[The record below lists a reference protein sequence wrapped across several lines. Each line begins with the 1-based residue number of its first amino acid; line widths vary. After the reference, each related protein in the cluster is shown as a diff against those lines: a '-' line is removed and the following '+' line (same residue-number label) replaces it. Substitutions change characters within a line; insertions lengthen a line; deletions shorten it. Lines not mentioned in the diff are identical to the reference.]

1 MSPLVYGHG
10 NTGGGPISGCQCW
23 YCVGA
28 RKRMHCAESHDYE
41 KLLLCARNHLHF
53 LQSRIETHCVAEWA
67 EAVTRKDAFARFG
80 YFRAAA
86 LMKALQETG
95 RAVDFFDG
103 LQLGLEAWRWP
114 EEEKQP

>member
-10 NTGGGPISGCQCW
+10 NTGGGPIEGCRCW
-23 YCVGA
+23 GCVGA
-28 RKRMHCAESHDYE
+28 QEQANSLESIAEYE
-41 KLLLCARNHLHF
+41 HF
-53 LQSRIETHCVAEWA
+53 LNYPRVFQQIKIEQRCVEMWA

-103 LQLGLEAWRWP
+103 LQIGLEAWRWP